1 MAELRALT
9 EPQLRKLYREHV
21 AEDFPPAE
29 RRPLSAILRL
39 RRRGDYD
46 TWGVF
51 EGETLLAYAFLWR
64 GESCALLDYLA
75 VCRDARGQG
84 YGTRALELVKGQY
97 GPMPLLAEVEAPE
110 AGAAP
115 EENALRQRRLHFYQ
129 RAGFAPL
136 DYQAVLFG
144 VRYAMLAW
152 PAADARKGER
162 LQTAHRILY
171 QSEVP
176 PLIFRRVIH
185 IPAGGPP
192 QQERTD
198 SDEYS
203 GL

>member
-1 MAELRALT
+1 MTPELRLLT
-9 EPQLRKLYREHV
+9 EPRLRRLYREHV

-51 EGETLLAYAFLWR
+51 DGDALAAYAFLWR
-64 GESCALLDYLA
+64 GADCALLDYLA

-97 GPMPLLAEVEAPE
+97 GPVPLLAEVEAPE
-110 AGAAP
+110 KSAP
-115 EENALRQRRLHFYQ
+115 PGENALRQRRLNFYQ

-136 DYQAVLFG
+136 GYQAVLFG
-144 VRYAMLAW
+144 VRYAMLSW
-152 PAADARKGER
+152 PAAGPQEAER
-162 LQTAHRILY
+162 LQATHRALY

-176 PLIFRRVIH
+176 PLLFRRVIH
-185 IPAGGPP
+185 IPAEEPAP
-192 QQERTD
+192 ARKD
-198 SDEYS
+198 
-203 GL
+203 

>member
-1 MAELRALT
+1 MTPELRPLT
-9 EPQLRKLYREHV
+9 EPRLRRLYREHV

-51 EGETLLAYAFLWR
+51 DGDALAAYAFLWR
-64 GESCALLDYLA
+64 GADCVLLDYLA

-110 AGAAP
+110 ESAP
-115 EENALRQRRLHFYQ
+115 PGENALRQRRLNFYQ

-136 DYQAVLFG
+136 GYQAVLFG
-144 VRYAMLAW
+144 VRYAMLSW
-152 PAADARKGER
+152 PAAGPKEAER
-162 LQTAHRILY
+162 LQAAHRALY

-176 PLIFRRVIH
+176 PLLFRRVIH
-185 IPAGGPP
+185 IPAEKPAP
-192 QQERTD
+192 ARKD
-198 SDEYS
+198 
-203 GL
+203 

>member
-1 MAELRALT
+1 MTPELRPLT
-9 EPQLRKLYREHV
+9 EPRLRRLYREHV

-51 EGETLLAYAFLWR
+51 DGDALAAYAFLWR
-64 GESCALLDYLA
+64 GADCALLDYLA

-97 GPMPLLAEVEAPE
+97 GPVPLLAEVEAPE
-110 AGAAP
+110 ESAP
-115 EENALRQRRLHFYQ
+115 PGENALRQRRLHFYE
-129 RAGFAPL
+129 RAGFAQL
-136 DYQAVLFG
+136 GYQAVLFG

-152 PAADARKGER
+152 PAADSQEGER
-162 LQTAHRILY
+162 FQAAHRALY

-176 PLIFRRVIH
+176 PLLFRRVIH
-185 IPAGGPP
+185 IPAEEPAP
-192 QQERTD
+192 ARKD
-198 SDEYS
+198 
-203 GL
+203 

>member
-1 MAELRALT
+1 MTPELRPLT
-9 EPQLRKLYREHV
+9 EPRLRRLYREHV

-51 EGETLLAYAFLWR
+51 DGDALAAYAFLWR
-64 GESCALLDYLA
+64 GADCALLDYLA

-97 GPMPLLAEVEAPE
+97 GPVPLLAEVEAPE
-110 AGAAP
+110 KSAP
-115 EENALRQRRLHFYQ
+115 PGENALRQRRLNFYQ

-136 DYQAVLFG
+136 GYQAVLFG
-144 VRYAMLAW
+144 VRYAMLSW
-152 PAADARKGER
+152 PAAGPQEAER
-162 LQTAHRILY
+162 LQATHRALY

-176 PLIFRRVIH
+176 PLLFRRVIH
-185 IPAGGPP
+185 IPAEEPAP
-192 QQERTD
+192 ARKD
-198 SDEYS
+198 
-203 GL
+203 

>member
-1 MAELRALT
+1 MTPELRPLT
-9 EPQLRKLYREHV
+9 EPRLRRLYREHV

-51 EGETLLAYAFLWR
+51 DGDALAAYAFLWR
-64 GESCALLDYLA
+64 GADCALLDYLA

-97 GPMPLLAEVEAPE
+97 GPVPLLAEVEAPE
-110 AGAAP
+110 ESAP
-115 EENALRQRRLHFYQ
+115 PGENALRQRRLNFYQ

-136 DYQAVLFG
+136 GYQAVLFG
-144 VRYAMLAW
+144 VRYAMLSW
-152 PAADARKGER
+152 PAAGPQEAER
-162 LQTAHRILY
+162 LQAAHRALY

-176 PLIFRRVIH
+176 PLLFRRVIH
-185 IPAGGPP
+185 IPAEKPAP
-192 QQERTD
+192 ARKD
-198 SDEYS
+198 
-203 GL
+203 

>member
-1 MAELRALT
+1 MTPELRPLT
-9 EPQLRKLYREHV
+9 EPRLRRLYREHV

-51 EGETLLAYAFLWR
+51 DGDALAAYAFLWR
-64 GESCALLDYLA
+64 GAGCALLDYLA

-97 GPMPLLAEVEAPE
+97 SPVPLLAEVEAPE
-110 AGAAP
+110 ESAP
-115 EENALRQRRLHFYQ
+115 PGENALRQRRLNFYQ

-136 DYQAVLFG
+136 GYQAVLFG
-144 VRYAMLAW
+144 VRYDMLSW
-152 PAADARKGER
+152 PAAGPGLPER
-162 LQTAHRILY
+162 LQAAHRALY

-176 PLIFRRVIH
+176 PLLFRRVIR
-185 IPAGGPP
+185 IPAEAPTTA
-192 QQERTD
+192 RKD
-198 SDEYS
+198 
-203 GL
+203 

>member
-1 MAELRALT
+1 MTPELRPLT
-9 EPQLRKLYREHV
+9 EPRLRRLYREHV

-51 EGETLLAYAFLWR
+51 DGDALAAYAFLWR
-64 GESCALLDYLA
+64 GADCALLDYLA

-97 GPMPLLAEVEAPE
+97 GPVPLLAEVEAPE
-110 AGAAP
+110 ESAP
-115 EENALRQRRLHFYQ
+115 PGENALRQRRLNFYQ

-136 DYQAVLFG
+136 GYQAVLFG
-144 VRYAMLAW
+144 VRYAMLSW
-152 PAADARKGER
+152 PAAGPKEAER
-162 LQTAHRILY
+162 LQAAHRALY

-176 PLIFRRVIH
+176 PLLFRRVIH
-185 IPAGGPP
+185 IPAEKPAP
-192 QQERTD
+192 ARKD
-198 SDEYS
+198 
-203 GL
+203 

>member
-1 MAELRALT
+1 MTPELRPLT
-9 EPQLRKLYREHV
+9 EPRLRRLYREHV

-51 EGETLLAYAFLWR
+51 DGDALAAYAFLWR
-64 GESCALLDYLA
+64 GADCALLDYLA

-97 GPMPLLAEVEAPE
+97 SPMPLLAEVEAPE

-115 EENALRQRRLHFYQ
+115 EENALRQRRLLFYR

-136 DYQAVLFG
+136 GYQAVLFG
-144 VRYAMLAW
+144 SW
-152 PAADARKGER
+152 PAADSQEGER
-162 LQTAHRILY
+162 LQTAHRALY

-176 PLIFRRVIH
+176 PLLFRRVIH
-185 IPAGGPP
+185 IPAEEPAP
-192 QQERTD
+192 ARKD
-198 SDEYS
+198 
-203 GL
+203 

>member
-1 MAELRALT
+1 MTLELRPLT
-9 EPQLRKLYREHV
+9 EPRLRRLYREHV

-51 EGETLLAYAFLWR
+51 DGDALAAYAFLWR
-64 GESCALLDYLA
+64 GADCALLDYLA

-97 GPMPLLAEVEAPE
+97 GPVPLLAEVEAPE
-110 AGAAP
+110 ESAP
-115 EENALRQRRLHFYQ
+115 PGENALRQRRLLFYE

-136 DYQAVLFG
+136 GYQAVLFG
-144 VRYAMLAW
+144 VRYAMLSW
-152 PAADARKGER
+152 PAADAREGER
-162 LQTAHRILY
+162 LQAAHRALY

-176 PLIFRRVIH
+176 PLLFRRVIH
-185 IPAGGPP
+185 IPTEKPTPA
-192 QQERTD
+192 RKD
-198 SDEYS
+198 
-203 GL
+203 

>member
-1 MAELRALT
+1 MTLELRPLT
-9 EPQLRKLYREHV
+9 EPRLRRLYREHV

-51 EGETLLAYAFLWR
+51 DGDALAAYAFLWR
-64 GESCALLDYLA
+64 GADCALLDYLA

-97 GPMPLLAEVEAPE
+97 GPVPLLAEVEAPE
-110 AGAAP
+110 ESAP
-115 EENALRQRRLHFYQ
+115 PGENALRQRRLHFYR

-136 DYQAVLFG
+136 GYQAVLFG

-152 PAADARKGER
+152 PAADSQEGER
-162 LQTAHRILY
+162 LQAAHRALY

-176 PLIFRRVIH
+176 PLLFRRVIH
-185 IPAGGPP
+185 IPAEKPAP
-192 QQERTD
+192 ARKD
-198 SDEYS
+198 
-203 GL
+203 

>member
-1 MAELRALT
+1 MTPELRPLT
-9 EPQLRKLYREHV
+9 EPRLRRLYREHV

-51 EGETLLAYAFLWR
+51 DGDALAAYAFLWR
-64 GESCALLDYLA
+64 GADCALLDYLA

-97 GPMPLLAEVEAPE
+97 SPVPLLAEVEAPE
-110 AGAAP
+110 ESAP
-115 EENALRQRRLHFYQ
+115 PGENALRQRRLLFYE

-136 DYQAVLFG
+136 GYQAVLFG
-144 VRYAMLAW
+144 VRYAMLSW
-152 PAADARKGER
+152 PAADAREGER
-162 LQTAHRILY
+162 LQAAHRALY

-176 PLIFRRVIH
+176 PLLFRRVIH
-185 IPAGGPP
+185 IPTEKPTPA
-192 QQERTD
+192 RKD
-198 SDEYS
+198 
-203 GL
+203 

>member
-1 MAELRALT
+1 MTPELRLLT
-9 EPQLRKLYREHV
+9 EPRLRRLYREHV

-51 EGETLLAYAFLWR
+51 DGDALAAYAFLWR
-64 GESCALLDYLA
+64 GADCALLDYLA

-97 GPMPLLAEVEAPE
+97 GPVPLLAEVEAPE
-110 AGAAP
+110 ESAP
-115 EENALRQRRLHFYQ
+115 PGENALRQRRLHFYE
-129 RAGFAPL
+129 RAGFAQL
-136 DYQAVLFG
+136 GYQAVLFG

-152 PAADARKGER
+152 PAADSQEGER
-162 LQTAHRILY
+162 FQAAHRALY

-176 PLIFRRVIH
+176 PLLFRRVIH
-185 IPAGGPP
+185 IPAEEPAP
-192 QQERTD
+192 ARKD
-198 SDEYS
+198 
-203 GL
+203 